1 MLLVDDPTFGPI
13 DRGSPAWAACIGMV
27 GPDRSGVGFM
37 SIHLTLWKQVL
48 ILGVA
53 EAGLYAL
60 LPIAL
65 VLSYRVSRTIAFV
78 HGGIAA
84 SAALL
89 YWWFVYNSQFVP
101 GNRPELPGLVGLIVV
116 VAIGAA
122 MGAGYGIAVTSARVA
137 ALPRMTLTV
146 VSLGAMMIAIG
157 IFDGTLS
164 IPEEII
170 PPGPFGN
177 GRVRIAGVVL
187 TSLRSTT
194 IVISVVL
201 VIAIALYLSRSRTGR
216 HLRAIS
222 DDLEAS
228 AWCGVKVAR
237 IGTGVHTVAGAI
249 AALAGALI
257 ASQSG
262 PDPINLIIFLL
273 RGLAVAIVGGLMS
286 LPLALAASLVLG
298 IVQTALTVGIVG
310 PYSLGRQELTLNV
323 ILLVMILAVARLRP
337 RQFYLLERQSL

>member
-1 MLLVDDPTFGPI
+1 MIFD
-13 DRGSPAWAACIGMV
+13 GS
-27 GPDRSGVGFM
+27 
-37 SIHLTLWKQVL
+37 LWKQIL
-48 ILGVA
+48 IVGVA

-84 SAALL
+84 SSALL
-89 YWWFVYNSQFVP
+89 YWLFVYDNPFPP
-101 GNRPELPGLVGLIVV
+101 GRRPELPPAMGLLLV

-122 MGAGYGIAVTSARVA
+122 LGASYGIAVTRPRIA

-146 VSLGAMMIAIG
+146 VSLGAMMVAIG
-157 IFDGTLS
+157 IFSSVLRV
-164 IPEEII
+164 PPEII
-170 PPGPFGN
+170 PPGPFGS
-177 GRVRIAGVVL
+177 GSVTIAGVVV
-187 TSLRSTT
+187 TSLRCTT
-194 IVISVVL
+194 AAISAVL
-201 VIAIALYLSRSRTGR
+201 VVALALFLSRSRTGR

-228 AWCGVKVAR
+228 AWCGVKMAR
-237 IGTGVHTVAGAI
+237 IGTGVHATAGAI

-257 ASQSG
+257 AAQSG

-286 LPLALAASLVLG
+286 MPLALAAAFVLALA
-298 IVQTALTVGIVG
+298 QTALVVGMVAPSAVG
-310 PYSLGRQELTLNV
+310 AYSIGAQELIVNI
-323 ILLVMILAVARLRP
+323 ILLAMILTVARLRP

>member
-1 MLLVDDPTFGPI
+1 
-13 DRGSPAWAACIGMV
+13 
-27 GPDRSGVGFM
+27 M
-37 SIHLTLWKQVL
+37 SVYLSLWKQVL

-84 SAALL
+84 STALL
-89 YWWFVYNSQFVP
+89 YWLLVYDNPFP
-101 GNRPELPGLVGLIVV
+101 PGLRPALPPLLGLVMV
-116 VAIGAA
+116 VAIG
-122 MGAGYGIAVTSARVA
+122 GALGVAYGTAVTRPKIA

-146 VSLGAMMIAIG
+146 ISLGAMMLVIG
-157 IFDGTLS
+157 VVTSSETSAFFVA
-164 IPEEII
+164 PEAI
-170 PPGPFGN
+170 PPSPFGN
-177 GRVRIAGVVL
+177 ARVTIAGVVL

-194 IVISVVL
+194 ILIAATL
-201 VIAIALYLSRSRTGR
+201 VASLALFLNLSRTGQ

-222 DDLEAS
+222 DDLEVS

-237 IGTGVHTVAGAI
+237 ISTGVHAGAGAI
-249 AALAGALI
+249 AGLAGALI

-262 PDPINLIIFLL
+262 PDPLNLIIFLL

-286 LPLALAASLVLG
+286 LPIALAAALVMALVQTSLV
-298 IVQTALTVGIVG
+298 VGIVA
-310 PYSLGRQELTLNV
+310 PSATEAYSIGRQELTLDM
-323 ILLVMILAVARLRP
+323 ILLAMILVVARLRP
-337 RQFYLLERQSL
+337 RQFYMLERQSL

>member
-1 MLLVDDPTFGPI
+1 M
-13 DRGSPAWAACIGMV
+13 
-27 GPDRSGVGFM
+27 GF
-37 SIHLTLWKQVL
+37 HLTLWKQVL
-48 ILGVA
+48 VLGVA

-89 YWWFVYNSQFVP
+89 YWWFVYNGTFIP
-101 GNRPELPGLVGLIVV
+101 GNRPELPGWLGLIVV
-116 VAIGAA
+116 VGIGAG
-122 MGAGYGIAVTSARVA
+122 MGAGYGVAVTSARVA

-157 IFDGTLS
+157 VFSSTLAV
-164 IPEEII
+164 PAEIL
-170 PPGPFGN
+170 PPGPFGE
-177 GRVRIAGVVL
+177 GRVHIAGVVL
-187 TSLRSTT
+187 TSLRFTT
-194 IVISVVL
+194 IAISVVL
-201 VIAIALYLSRSRTGR
+201 VVVLALYLSRSRTGR

-237 IGTGVHTVAGAI
+237 IGTGVHTIAGAI
-249 AALAGALI
+249 AGLAGVLI
-257 ASQSG
+257 AAQSG
-262 PDPINLIIFLL
+262 PDPINLIIYLL
-273 RGLAVAIVGGLMS
+273 RGLSVAIVGGLMS
-286 LPLALAASLVLG
+286 LPLALGGALVLG
-298 IVQTALTVGIVG
+298 VVETALTVGIVG

-323 ILLVMILAVARLRP
+323 ILLAMILVVARARP